1 MVLLDLRE
9 AQWAEENVAGT
20 ENDTYLSH
28 PLRITSLKAAPEN
41 EMLNL
46 QTLESRNEAEL
57 LFHGK
62 ESFPFEVKGAIQ
74 SWEFMYWFMGGLG
87 TETGTDPYTHPLTLA
102 NSIPSLSKEFVY
114 GDGDFSLKF
123 IGSKID
129 TFDLSFVAGEIPQVT
144 LTGFALEGDV
154 DTTPGTPSQQS
165 TTPYEWHQ
173 TSTIDINSVSYLSTQ
188 SAVCERAQYQGANN
202 LANDY
207 GLDSRK
213 PSEINEGSGR
223 NLSATYDIR
232 VNDETIHNLRANY
245 TDFAISHVITRA
257 ENDTFTFTIGNAKT
271 NKPEPSSEGGGG
283 AFKYTLPTKVIGNW
297 TATAVDSKSTYSNPA

>member
-9 AQWAEENVAGT
+9 AQWSEESTAGT
-20 ENDTYLSH
+20 ENSTYLAY

-62 ESFPFEVKGAIQ
+62 ETFPFEVKGAIQ
-74 SWEFMYWFMGGLG
+74 SWEFMYWFMGAVS
-87 TETGTDPYTHPLTLA
+87 TTGTDPYTHALTLA

-123 IGSKID
+123 LGSKID
-129 TFDLSFVAGEIPQVT
+129 TFDLSFVTGEIPQVT
-144 LTGFALEGDV
+144 LTGFALEGEV
-154 DTTPGTPSQQS
+154 VTSPGTPSQQS

-173 TSTIDINSVSYLSTQ
+173 TSTLDINSVSYLSGQ

-202 LANDY
+202 IASDY
-207 GLDSRK
+207 GLDSRL

-223 NLSATYDIR
+223 NLAATYDIR
-232 VNDETIHNLRANY
+232 VNDETIHELRDNY
-245 TDFAISHVITRA
+245 TDFAISHIITRDT
-257 ENDTFTFTIGNAKT
+257 NDTFTFTISNAKT
-271 NKPEPSSEGGGG
+271 NKPEPASEGGGG
-283 AFKYTLPTKVIGNW
+283 AFKYTLPAKVISDW